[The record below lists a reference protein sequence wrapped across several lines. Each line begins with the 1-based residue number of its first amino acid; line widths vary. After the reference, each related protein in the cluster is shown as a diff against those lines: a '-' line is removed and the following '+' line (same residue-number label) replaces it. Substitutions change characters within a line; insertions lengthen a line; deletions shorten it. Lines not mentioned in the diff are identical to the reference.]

1 MKVLT
6 FGQSKA
12 QANKQEIKKLQAEH
26 KQLVSKL
33 SAKHARHIERNK
45 ADYDRAMKLEQ
56 MINDLL
62 MGAV

>member
-6 FGQSKA
+6 FGQTKA
-12 QANKQEIKKLQAEH
+12 QANLQQVKKLQEEH
-26 KQLVSKL
+26 QQLISKL

-45 ADYDRAMKLEQ
+45 ADYDRVMKLEQ
-56 MINDLL
+56 VINDLL